1 MYLYTIHIFINPS
14 INSTI
19 HLSNNLF
26 NNHPSIV
33 LYIHLLSSYVSIHYL
48 KVIINEDWQDMF
60 VLLRSDKHNSE
71 QGFYSVYRNQQEGV
85 IPQEQRKL
93 TANIE
98 ADHQHIANVVNF
110 ACCYLWTRIIIDTP
124 TIGYNGK

>member
-1 MYLYTIHIFINPS
+1 
-14 INSTI
+14 
-19 HLSNNLF
+19 
-26 NNHPSIV
+26 
-33 LYIHLLSSYVSIHYL
+33 
-48 KVIINEDWQDMF
+48 MF
-60 VLLRSDKHNSE
+60 VLLRSDKHNNE

-98 ADHQHIANVVNF
+98 ADHHHIANVVNF
-110 ACCYLWTRIIIDTP
+110 ACCYLWTRVIIDTP